1 VSLPVGP
8 IDLGIIVAYLTG
20 TLALGLWIG
29 RGQKE
34 VSGYLLGDRDLPWW
48 LVLLTIVATET
59 SAVTFLSIPGTAF
72 KGDMRFLQLPIG
84 YLIGR
89 YAVVWLLLP
98 RYFRGELYTAY
109 QVLHERF
116 GGLTSRAASLLFLVA
131 RTLGDGFRLFL
142 AALVVKAMLF
152 SHGDSAGPDS
162 AGQPIMWAILIAGG
176 VTIAYTFFGGL
187 KAVAWTDF
195 VQFFVYVAGAIAALA
210 LLISRLDDDWRTL
223 LELGTANGK
232 FTMLDFRLDL
242 TEPYTLW
249 AGLFGGAFLSL
260 GTHGADQLS
269 VQRYLAARSQ
279 SDAARAVAW
288 SGWIVFAQTA
298 LFLTLGVGLFC
309 FYQDRVFQRGDDVF
323 ATFIV
328 DELPVGVKG
337 LTLAAVF
344 AAAMS
349 TTSGSLNSSAAVAFN
364 DFYLPAVRR
373 SLSDRHAMVVT
384 KSLTILF
391 GVLQVGV
398 ALAAQYMQKAVV
410 DSVLT
415 IAGVTTGVVLGL
427 FFLAMAPM
435 ASSAGAVVAFA
446 TGLGVVLSLLCYSE
460 LAWPWFALIGS
471 MTTLAVGL
479 LVSLFAPRSSAEEDR

>member
-1 VSLPVGP
+1 
-8 IDLGIIVAYLTG
+8 
-20 TLALGLWIG
+20 
-29 RGQKE
+29 
-34 VSGYLLGDRDLPWW
+34 LLGDRDLPWW

-59 SAVTFLSIPGTAF
+59 SAVTFLSIPGTAY

-84 YLIGR
+84 YIVGR

-98 RYFRGELYTAY
+98 RYFRGEIYTAY
-109 QVLHERF
+109 QVLQQRF

-152 SHGDSAGPDS
+152 SVGESIDSDS
-162 AGQPIMWAILIAGG
+162 TAQPIVWAILISGG

-195 VQFFVYVAGAIAALA
+195 LQFFVYVAGAVAALA
-210 LLISRLDDDWRTL
+210 LLLTRLDDGWQTL
-223 LELGTANGK
+223 LEVGTANGK
-232 FTMLDFRLDL
+232 LTMFDFRLSL
-242 TEPYTLW
+242 TEAYTFW

-288 SGWIVFAQTA
+288 SGWIVLAQTA
-298 LFLTLGVGLFC
+298 LFLVLGVGLYC
-309 FYQDRVFQRGDDVF
+309 FYQDRTFERGDDVF
-323 ATFIV
+323 AQFIV
-328 DELPVGVKG
+328 EELPVGVKG

-364 DFYLPAVRR
+364 DFYLPAMRHQ
-373 SLSDRHAMVVT
+373 LSDRHAVVVT

-391 GVLQVGV
+391 GVLQVVV

-427 FFLAMAPM
+427 FFLAMAPIV
-435 ASSAGAVVAFA
+435 SSVGALVALV
-446 TGLGVVLSLLCYSE
+446 TGLGVVLSLLFYSS
-460 LAWPWFALIGS
+460 LAWPWFALTGS

-479 LVSLFAPRSSAEEDR
+479 VVSLIVPCSRVEET